1 MIRVT
6 LISAAAFVG
15 AMSAQAGEK
24 ATFAEIDANA
34 DGVISASEF
43 IAHKTADGKYTE
55 EKAAAK
61 FEKVAGVDGQITE
74 ADWDAAMEEYRDKKE
89 DKSDATG
96 DTSW

>member
-15 AMSAQAGEK
+15 AMGAHAGEK
-24 ATFAEIDANA
+24 ATFAEVDANA

-55 EKAAAK
+55 EKAAEK
-61 FEKVAGVDGQITE
+61 FEAMAGIDGQITE
-74 ADWDAAMEEYRDKKE
+74 EDWNAAKEEYRDKK
-89 DKSDATG
+89 DDTSSTTG

>member
-24 ATFAEIDANA
+24 ATFAEVDANS
-34 DGVISASEF
+34 DGVITATEF
-43 IAHKTADGKYTE
+43 IAHKTADGKKTE
-55 EKAAAK
+55 AEAAEK
-61 FEKVAGVDGQITE
+61 FEKMAGASGQITE
-74 ADWDAAMEEYRDKKE
+74 ADWNEAKEEYRDKKK
-89 DKSDATG
+89 DKTG